1 LQNFAPALLAEL
13 QRASQWP
20 LKREQKPLEK
30 IRRRRAFYES
40 DERIIKTI
48 ANWHDRSRT
57 LFVGDTPR
65 QYIIDPLAARIAE
78 GYADFLFGDEVEVDV
93 NGPDGVDVSE
103 LSASDITQDDQWLE
117 QIVEENQL
125 DSELWAAEARC
136 VSEGEV
142 WWHLFVDRDASDV
155 PQLEWISRSSVVPL
169 YRGKRLVA
177 AALMQTIAVEGEGN
191 AERHYRLAEI
201 HSDGQVIN
209 ALFMGGR
216 DKLGTQV
223 PLTAQDLTAT
233 YTEEW
238 NHGLPMLAGRV
249 RNGFAS
255 SGNLGFS
262 EFDRIE
268 GLLLE
273 LNEARTIGAENARLT
288 AKKRLFAN
296 ASMMSTDE
304 TGLPS
309 FPTGDDVIVTDPG
322 GGVLGGGSDK
332 PPVTAVEYSFD
343 AAPLIAHTQEVER
356 TILSRVG
363 LVPQFIGTDVTGGS
377 DSGTAIRLRFMPT
390 VNAAKGKAREWD
402 SQLPKIL
409 QLCML
414 VDQLPEEQG
423 GFGRPYAYAGFAPS
437 VHRGS
442 VLPEDE
448 GEEIRNLALS
458 VSSEIMS
465 RETAIRSLHEDWTD
479 EQVTDEAARIASDA
493 GQMFAPVPTLT
504 DRPIAPMEQPETQ
517 A

>member
-1 LQNFAPALLAEL
+1 LQSFAPALLAEL
-13 QRASQWP
+13 QRTDCWP
-20 LKREQKPLEK
+20 LKRERKPINA

-57 LFVGDTPR
+57 LFVGDSPR

-78 GYADFLFGDEVEVDV
+78 GYADFLFGDDIEVDV
-93 NGPDGVDVSE
+93 NGPDGIDVSE
-103 LSASDITQDDQWLE
+103 LTASDSTQDDVWLAN
-117 QIVEENQL
+117 IVEENQL

-155 PQLEWISRSSVVPL
+155 PVLEWISRMNVVPL

-177 AALMQTIAVEGEGN
+177 AALVQHIGTEGDGN
-191 AERHYRLAEI
+191 TERWYRLAQV
-201 HSDGQVIN
+201 HSDGHVIN

-223 PLTAQDLTAT
+223 PLTAQEITAT
-233 YTEEW
+233 YMEEW

-249 RNGFAS
+249 KNGFTA

-262 EFDRIE
+262 EYDRIE

-309 FPTGDDVIVTDPG
+309 FPTGDDVIITDPG

-377 DSGTAIRLRFMPT
+377 SDSGTAIRLRFMPT

-402 SQLPKIL
+402 TNLPKIL
-409 QLCML
+409 QLAML
-414 VDQLPEEQG
+414 VDQLPEING
-423 GFGRPYAYAGFAPS
+423 GFGRPYLYAGFAPS
-437 VHRGS
+437 VERGS

-465 RETAIRSLHEDWTD
+465 RESAVRCLHDDWTD
-479 EQVTDEAARIASDA
+479 QQVEDEVARIAVDIGQTYTPVPPLLDHIETDDA
-493 GQMFAPVPTLT
+493 GA
-504 DRPIAPMEQPETQ
+504 
-517 A
+517 